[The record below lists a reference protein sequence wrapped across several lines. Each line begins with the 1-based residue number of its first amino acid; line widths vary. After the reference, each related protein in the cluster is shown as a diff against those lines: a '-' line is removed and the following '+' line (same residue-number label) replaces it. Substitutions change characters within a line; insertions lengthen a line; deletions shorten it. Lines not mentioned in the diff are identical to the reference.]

1 MIKIKKNKKIRLT
14 PSSTAVHGQPHD
26 VFDLLNKYGTY
37 NIQPTNDGAWEY
49 PAIMQGLSLVS
60 RRHTEGERAAWKKEQ
75 AERLQKHKENN

>member
-1 MIKIKKNKKIRLT
+1 MKNKNFEHIDT
-14 PSSTAVHGQPHD
+14 PGSDFIMDPPESAEE
-26 VFDLLNKYGTY
+26 LINKYGTY

-60 RRHTEGERAAWKKEQ
+60 RRHTEEERAAWKKEQ